1 METTKDRSFSY
12 DYERC
17 QCKNF
22 IIAKEAKL
30 QHSELRQN
38 MILLLLHE

>member
-30 QHSELRQN
+30 QHSVLR
-38 MILLLLHE
+38 LKYDFAFTS